1 LATPVAQLRGV
12 PAIEAAIGRGERV
25 RLVLIP
31 NRGASPAAVALAT
44 KARDA
49 GIEVREIGETA
60 LRRYS
65 QDEPGVEALALVGD
79 RPASSVEAIL
89 AARGAVWLLAGVTY
103 PGNAGFAI
111 RAAEVSGASGIILDA
126 CFDHVGRRE
135 AVRASMRADWFMPV
149 CWASAREVLDRARAR
164 GRHVVGIEDSG
175 RVAPW
180 EVDLSGDV
188 LLVVGGERHGTPAW
202 VLERCDAVVRVPMA
216 GFIPSYNLQAAV
228 AVLAAERLRQLGI
241 R

>member
-1 LATPVAQLRGV
+1 LKTPVAQIRGV
-12 PAIEAAIGRGERV
+12 PAIEAALERAAPV

-31 NRGASPAAVALAT
+31 NQNASAAAVALAAE
-44 KARDA
+44 ARDA

-65 QDEPGVEALALVGD
+65 QDEPGVEALALVSE
-79 RPASSVEAIL
+79 RPEASVDAIL
-89 AARGAVWLLAGVTY
+89 RAGGAAWLLAGIGY

-111 RAAEVSGASGIILDA
+111 RAAEVSGAAGIILDA
-126 CFDHVGRRE
+126 DFDHVGRRE

-149 CWASAREVLDRARAR
+149 CWASAQEALDRARELGHAI
-164 GRHVVGIEDSG
+164 VGIEDSG
-175 RVAPW
+175 SAAPW
-180 EVDLSGDV
+180 EIDLTGAV
-188 LLVVGGERHGTPAW
+188 LFVVGGERHGTPAS
-202 VLERCDAVVRVPMA
+202 VLERCDAVARIPMA